1 MKSNFEFET
10 FFCELKLEHQLNF
23 RVHDFFFRFRQKMGK
38 SIRSKKER
46 LNRSIRRTEI
56 YSKIEDQR
64 LERIVEK
71 SMAAVENSDT
81 SAAMEVEDATPKVMD
96 KNEKLRLFK
105 NRNQLKKKQKALKLS
120 QLKKRPSSSKKR

>member
-1 MKSNFEFET
+1 
-10 FFCELKLEHQLNF
+10 
-23 RVHDFFFRFRQKMGK
+23 MGK

-64 LERIVEK
+64 LERIVQK
-71 SMAAVENSDT
+71 STVAVENSDT
-81 SAAMEVEDATPKVMD
+81 SAPMEVEDGTPKVMD

-120 QLKKRPSSSKKR
+120 KLKKRQ